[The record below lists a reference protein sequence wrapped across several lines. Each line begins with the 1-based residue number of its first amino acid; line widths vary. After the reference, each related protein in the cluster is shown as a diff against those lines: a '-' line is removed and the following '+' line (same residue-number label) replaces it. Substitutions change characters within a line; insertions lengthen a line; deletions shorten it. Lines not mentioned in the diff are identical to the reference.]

1 MIYTN
6 PLRDVQTAPPTG
18 YCRCGAE
25 LYGAETICPD
35 CEKEESRRM
44 SEQLTNTGLIQ
55 VVQLPVIEER
65 LRSLK
70 ETVEQQT
77 AAAMALVCNA
87 DNLAQV
93 RGVRSDLNKT
103 FSELEEQRKAVKK
116 SIMGP
121 YEAFEKVYKECV
133 TEPFKQ
139 ADEALKNKVTDVEDG
154 IKGKCEAKMRQYF
167 TELCTAERVDWLKF
181 EQVGLKITL
190 DVARQKSHAKL
201 REQIA
206 GFVVGVAQAV
216 NTISKM
222 EDAEEIMAEYRQ
234 CLDMGR
240 AIGIVQDR
248 HQRIEE
254 ERQAAEARRAA
265 QEAQDASVQK
275 VEAVAPPTALEPP
288 VTAPA
293 PQQENEKVYKCTFTA
308 WGSKAQLKRLKEFM
322 TQEGI
327 CYE

>member
-1 MIYTN
+1 
-6 PLRDVQTAPPTG
+6 
-18 YCRCGAE
+18 
-25 LYGAETICPD
+25 
-35 CEKEESRRM
+35 M
-44 SEQLTNTGLIQ
+44 SEQTLSNTDLIH

-65 LRSLK
+65 LRSMK
-70 ETVEQQT
+70 EKVIDQT
-77 AAAMALVCNA
+77 AAAMALVCT
-87 DNLAQV
+87 DENLAQV
-93 RGVRSDLNKT
+93 RAVRADLNNT
-103 FSELEEQRKAVKK
+103 FKDLEEQRKAVKK

-121 YEAFEKVYKECV
+121 YEAFERVYKECI

-139 ADEALKNKVTDVEDG
+139 ADTSLKEKVTAVEDG
-154 IKGKCEAKMRQYF
+154 IKAECESKMREYF
-167 TELCTAERVDWLKF
+167 SELCAAERVDWLKF

-206 GFVVGVAQAV
+206 AFVVGVAQAV

-254 ERQAAEARRAA
+254 ERQAAEARRVA
-265 QEAQDASVQK
+265 QEAQAAAVQK
-275 VEAVAPPTALEPP
+275 VEAVAPPTVLEPP

-293 PQQENEKVYKCTFTA
+293 PQQEDEKVYKCSFTVRA
-308 WGSKAQLKRLKEFM
+308 TKAQLKRLKEFM
-322 TQEGI
+322 NQEGI
-327 CYE
+327 RYE